1 MCDPD
6 GGQKGSMKV
15 WPRRACLLEK
25 IGDNVDEGFRI
36 VIVPDGEDHLEDVV
50 CDKDRKIRNLEYEIR
65 ESVDPDHTE
74 GSRGPD
80 FAQGQ

>member
-15 WPRRACLLEK
+15 WPRRACLLGK
-25 IGDNVDEGFRI
+25 NQGFRV
-36 VIVPDGEDHLEDVV
+36 VILPDGEDHLEDVV

-65 ESVDPDHTE
+65 ERVDPDHTKGD